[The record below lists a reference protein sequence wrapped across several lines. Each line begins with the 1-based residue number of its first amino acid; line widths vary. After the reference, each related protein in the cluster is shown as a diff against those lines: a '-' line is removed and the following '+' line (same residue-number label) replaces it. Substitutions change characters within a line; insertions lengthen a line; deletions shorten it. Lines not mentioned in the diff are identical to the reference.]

1 MDKSKFLKISQLA
14 KRIVIKDKSPDAEK
28 IANSL
33 EQHDMGIIKKINEW
47 AKSDKGLPALKA
59 IVQGK
64 AQAPK
69 KAQPKAKASGDS
81 VKEATSYPHNP
92 PSAPYRG

>member
-1 MDKSKFLKISQLA
+1 MDKSKFLKNSQLA
-14 KRIVIKDKSPDAEK
+14 KRIKNKKPEAQK
-28 IANSL
+28 IVNPL
-33 EQHDMGIIKKINEW
+33 EQYDVGILKKIDEW

-59 IVQGK
+59 IIQGK

-69 KAQPKAKASGDS
+69 KAQPKAKVSGDS

-92 PSAPYRG
+92 PSAPYQG